1 MKVLHIGSTSRGGAG
16 LGMMRLHLDLKSAGV
31 ESKILCKKTD
41 SDNPDVFGFLDEA
54 VPTSRRV
61 RHPIRSILRRLHL
74 YQDPVARSAAMVRHL
89 RQDIAAWGVSSPFS
103 PHRINKSPLVQEAD
117 IIHLHWVADFLD
129 WPSFF
134 RNVKKPI
141 VWTIRDENPA
151 LGFWHF
157 RSYMPPKLSKR
168 ELHEEKW
175 LLERKRSAVRAC
187 RKLAVVS
194 LSSELDR
201 FIAASPVFNRRFH
214 TVIPNSIDGKMFYR
228 HDRDSIRSSL
238 GWNDSTKVI
247 LFVSQFLD
255 DPRKGLNDLMAAIQQ
270 LKRPDISLLCI
281 GGGTVPTGPVP
292 IHAIPLVSNTH
303 RLSALYSAADLFVT
317 PSYAESFGKTT
328 TESLACGT
336 PVVSYPNSGALDIVG
351 PDDGVLA
358 KDFTPGALAEAISSA
373 LSRRFDSCALRR
385 SVLERF
391 SPNRVASAYMEIYQ
405 KMLDGTPL

>member
-1 MKVLHIGSTSRGGAG
+1 MKVLHIGSTSHGGAG

-31 ESKILCKKTD
+31 ESKILCRKKD

-89 RQDIAAWGVSSPFS
+89 RQDTAAWGVSSPFS

-157 RSYMPPKLSKR
+157 RSYMPPELSKR

-175 LLERKRSAVRAC
+175 LTERKQSAVRAC
-187 RKLAVVS
+187 RNLAVIS

-201 FIAASPVFNRRFH
+201 FIASSPVFNGRFH
-214 TVIPNSIDGKMFYR
+214 AVIPNSIDGGMFYR
-228 HDRDSIRSSL
+228 HDRETLRRSL
-238 GWNDSTKVI
+238 GWNDSTKVM

-255 DPRKGLNDLMAAIQQ
+255 DPRKGLNDLLAAIQR
-270 LKRPDISLLCI
+270 LKRPDIALLCI
-281 GGGTVPTGPVP
+281 GNGTVPSGSVP
-292 IHAIPLVSNTH
+292 IQAIPLVSNTD

-328 TESLACGT
+328 TEALACGT
-336 PVVSYPNSGALDIVG
+336 PVVSYPNSGALDIIG
-351 PDDGVLA
+351 PGDGVLA
-358 KDFTPGALAEAISSA
+358 KDFKPEALAEAISSA
-373 LSRRFDSCALRR
+373 LARQFDPDALRQR
-385 SVLERF
+385 VLGRF
-391 SPNRVASAYMEIYQ
+391 SPNRVATAYLDVYQ
-405 KMLDGTPL
+405 KMLDLIPS